1 MDVTTER
8 QHGILSARVSGR
20 IDGASVREF
29 KDTIRAAIEDDDRAV
44 IIDFEKLAYISSA
57 RLRAVLMT
65 AKSLWSRDAA
75 LALCSLSD
83 VVRATFLMSGFDKI
97 IDIHPTRADAL
108 ASFDN

>member
-29 KDTIRAAIEDDDRAV
+29 KDTVRAAIEDDDRAV

>member
-1 MDVTTER
+1 MNVTTER

-29 KDTIRAAIEDDDRAV
+29 EETIRAAIEDDDRAV

-57 RLRAVLMT
+57 GLRAVLMT

-75 LALCSLSD
+75 FALCSLSD
-83 VVRATFLMSGFDKI
+83 VVRATFKMSGFDKI
-97 IDIHPTRADAL
+97 IDIHPTRADGL